1 MSGIISVRKS
11 RPSKEEKYIC
21 EGSGIR
27 RRNGERER
35 EREKEKTGGPRR
47 LDRGPDGITQFE
59 HKFEGL

>member
-1 MSGIISVRKS
+1 MRAVGLG
-11 RPSKEEKYIC
+11 
-21 EGSGIR
+21 EGMG
-27 RRNGERER
+27 RER